1 MGGDVLNN
9 AVRNGERIGG
19 MPTSSVGQR
28 IRDERLKRGM
38 SLRALARAVGVSPSL
53 ISQIETA
60 KSQPS
65 VSTLYAITTA
75 LGMSVQDAFTEP
87 EAPAVDV
94 APEVTRR
101 EAPLVTN
108 GDLSPITVLEAL
120 RSRRGGDRLGP
131 LVRPAQR
138 PVLTLDSG
146 VTWERLGAL
155 PGHDTEFLLVTYAP
169 GGSSSST
176 GELMRHPG
184 SEFGL
189 MLRGELVLTL
199 GFDELVLR
207 PGDSVSF
214 DSTTPHRYRND
225 GVEPAVGVWFVIE
238 EPH

>member
-1 MGGDVLNN
+1 
-9 AVRNGERIGG
+9 
-19 MPTSSVGQR
+19 MPASSVGQR

-87 EAPAVDV
+87 PAVAAEV

-101 EAPLVTN
+101 EAPLAA
-108 GDLSPITVLEAL
+108 GGGLSPITMLEAL
-120 RSRRGGDRLGP
+120 RSPRGGDRLGP
-131 LVRPAQR
+131 LVRPAER

-146 VTWERLGAL
+146 VTWERLGVL

-199 GFDELVLR
+199 GFEELVLR

-225 GVEPAVGVWFVIE
+225 GVEPGVGVWFVIE